1 MANLLQRSPG
11 QVERPRVKINADGC
25 GMLRNSSKI
34 LLLFFWV
41 RKMLSLFC
49 ALFLVVV
56 VVVVVDSIDVS
67 PAMRRPIAI
76 AERRPFETKQPLC
89 EDIAGR

>member
-1 MANLLQRSPG
+1 MANLLQRSTG

-25 GMLRNSSKI
+25 GMLCNSSKI
-34 LLLFFWV
+34 LLLFFGV

-49 ALFLVVV
+49 VLFLFVVV
-56 VVVVVDSIDVS
+56 VIDSIDVS